1 MSSFPGCMFGPD
13 GISLDASVPDLA
25 EDTLALLP
33 CRSMVTRDGLAPI
46 ARAWVLR
53 DDATFLAI
61 PVALRAEAVNLVLA
75 GHAILILAR
84 RPEPAADVR
93 DGLIGALDLF
103 VLPDAAGGHA

>member
-1 MSSFPGCMFGPD
+1 MSGFPGFMFGPD
-13 GISLDASVPDLA
+13 GVSLDARVPDLS

-53 DDATFLAI
+53 DDATFAGI
-61 PVALRAEAVNLVLA
+61 PAPLRAEAFDLVLA
-75 GHAILILAR
+75 GRAILILAK

-93 DGLIGALDLF
+93 DGLLGALDLF
-103 VLPDAAGGHA
+103 VVPNDAAGHA